1 MRILFLLLSAILF
14 TGCMS
19 PQQRED
25 WAEEQ
30 RIEKIRK
37 ANRSPYEVCV
47 DNATQQNGICRLRC
61 YPQDCTLRCSIVEN
75 IAVDSCR
82 ARQ

>member
-1 MRILFLLLSAILF
+1 MRIVFLLLSVILL
-14 TGCMS
+14 TSCMS
-19 PQQRED
+19 PEKKAAWDESQRLEN
-25 WAEEQ
+25 
-30 RIEKIRK
+30 IRK

-47 DNATQQNGICRLRC
+47 DNASQQNGMCNLRC